1 MHMNIVILDKATIGN
16 DIDLKNIELEGNLIS
31 YDITKKENT
40 IERIKDADII
50 ITNKVIIGK
59 KELNKAKK
67 LKLICV
73 AATGYNNIDID
84 EANKKKIVVANVKAY
99 STNSVAQHTINLILT
114 IQNSFLQYNDDIK
127 KLKWQKSAI
136 FTLLNYPIY
145 ELTNKKIGIIGY
157 GTIGKRVAEILKAFG
172 AKIMVS
178 KIPKRNYNDDFRYE
192 FETVLKES
200 DIISIHAPLTSI
212 TKNLIGKNE
221 FSLMKNS
228 AILINTARGGIVNEN
243 DLYEALITK
252 KIRAA
257 SFDVLTEEPPSE
269 NLKKLFEL
277 DNLIITPHIAWT
289 SKESRTQLVAGIL
302 NNIKEYKRG
311 NIDKIN
317 IL

>member
-1 MHMNIVILDKATIGN
+1 MNIVILDKATIGN